1 MQEDDMSTQ
10 ICYPQVKNIG
20 LRGIPVADTKISVV
34 DGVQGKLQYRGFS
47 IQDLAGQ
54 ATFEEVIHLLLYG
67 NLPSRSRLDLF
78 SSRLRK
84 ARALEPGVLNT
95 LAGRPATAQPMDVLQ
110 GIIPLL
116 ADGDPDL
123 ADASRESFQRQALRL
138 TAQLAT
144 VLAAWYRIRKG
155 LKPVGPREDLGHA
168 ANFLYMLS
176 GRESSG
182 HMART
187 LDTCLVLHAD
197 HTFNASTFTARQ
209 VASTRAH
216 MYASVTAAIGALSGE
231 LHGGANTRVMEM
243 ILEIG
248 SVDKVEEYIKA
259 RLDSG
264 ERIMGMGHAVY
275 KTTDPR
281 APILLE
287 MSRELCNQT
296 GDHRLLEITEKVCRV
311 TQAEFKN
318 RKDMDIYPNVDF
330 YSGITYSLMG
340 IEPDLF
346 TPMFAIS
353 RVAGWCA
360 HVIEERFAEAQDKP
374 ALYRPKAEYVGNYC
388 GESGCTFIPLEE
400 RSEA

>member
-1 MQEDDMSTQ
+1 MTEQV
-10 ICYPQVKNIG
+10 CYPKVKNIG

-34 DGVQGKLQYRGFS
+34 DGVQGELQYRGYS

-54 ATFEEVIHLLLYG
+54 ATFEEVVYLLFHG
-67 NLPSRSRLDLF
+67 KLPARSQLNLF
-78 SSRLRK
+78 SSQLRE
-84 ARALEPGVLNT
+84 ARALAPEILDI
-95 LAGRPATAQPMDVLQ
+95 LAGRPLTASPMDVLQ
-110 GIIPLL
+110 GTVPLL
-116 ADGDPDL
+116 ADWDPDL
-123 ADASRESFQRQALRL
+123 GDASRESFQRQALRL
-138 TAQLAT
+138 TAQLPT
-144 VLAAWYRIRKG
+144 VLAAWHSIRKG
-155 LKPVGPREDLGHA
+155 LKPIAPRPDLGHA

-176 GRESSG
+176 GTEPSE

-187 LDTCLVLHAD
+187 LDICLVLHAD

-209 VASTRAH
+209 VASSRAH
-216 MYASVTAAIGALSGE
+216 MYASITAAIGALSGE

-243 ILEIG
+243 IMEIDG
-248 SVDKVEEYIKA
+248 VDKVVDYIKA
-259 RLDSG
+259 RLDAG

-296 GDHRLLEITEKVCRV
+296 GDKHLLKIAEEVRRV
-311 TQAEFKN
+311 TQAEFKT
-318 RKDMDIYPNVDF
+318 RKNMEIYPNVDF
-330 YSGITYSLMG
+330 YSGITYSQMG

-374 ALYRPKAEYVGNYC
+374 ALYRPKAEYIGDYC
-388 GESGCTFIPLEE
+388 GDRGCTFTPLEK
-400 RSEA
+400 R

>member
-1 MQEDDMSTQ
+1 MTEQV
-10 ICYPQVKNIG
+10 CYPQVKNIG

-34 DGVQGKLQYRGFS
+34 DGVQGELQYRGYS

-54 ATFEEVIHLLLYG
+54 ATFEEVVYLLLYG
-67 NLPSRSRLDLF
+67 KLPSRSQLDLF
-78 SSRLRK
+78 SSRLQK
-84 ARALEPGVLNT
+84 ARALAPEILEN
-95 LAGRPATAQPMDVLQ
+95 LAGRPVTANPMDILQ
-110 GIIPLL
+110 GAVPLL
-116 ADGDPDL
+116 ADRDPDL
-123 ADASRESFQRQALRL
+123 GDASRESFQRQALRL

-144 VLAAWYRIRKG
+144 VLAAWHRIRKG
-155 LKPVGPREDLGHA
+155 LKPVAPRADLGHA

-176 GRESSG
+176 GKEPSE

-187 LDTCLVLHAD
+187 LDICLVLHAD

-209 VASTRAH
+209 VASSRAH
-216 MYASVTAAIGALSGE
+216 MYASITAAIGALSGE

-243 ILEIG
+243 IMEIG
-248 SVDKVEEYIKA
+248 GVDKVEEYIKT
-259 RLDSG
+259 RLDAG

-296 GDHRLLEITEKVCRV
+296 GDKHLLKIAEEVRRV
-311 TQAEFKN
+311 TQAEFKA
-318 RKDMDIYPNVDF
+318 RKNLDIYPNVDF
-330 YSGITYSLMG
+330 YSGITYSQMG

-360 HVIEERFAEAQDKP
+360 HVIEERFAEAQEKP
-374 ALYRPKAEYVGNYC
+374 ALYRPKAEYIGDYC
-388 GESGCTFIPLEE
+388 GDRGCTFTPLEK
-400 RSEA
+400 R